1 MATFSVN
8 DQVRRDVTVGDGST
22 VLFPFSFQVNATT
35 DVKVYVDDTLKVAG
49 THYDIVDSTD
59 SAGLNSDG
67 TGKVKFKTTPTDF
80 TPANNTSVT
89 VVSDVPVAR
98 TSVYTAG
105 GNITAASLESDFD
118 TITMQVGD
126 REQEIARAIRGPLS
140 DPTSTSMVL
149 PNKTTR
155 ANKFLAFDG
164 TGAVSV
170 TAGTTTV
177 PISTAMEPV
186 FSASTLAVGR
196 DALLTG
202 TTLKTILDASGQPGQ
217 APVLDGSGGVIFANA
232 SGSKRLNINGA
243 MNIAQRGKSLATRVE
258 TGITADTEVRRGPDR
273 YKFGILFGGTW
284 TVRQHENNTPTVTGD
299 DYFRYSYR
307 ANCTTARSSLHANSI
322 VKIFHE
328 IEGQDLL
335 FLGWG
340 TSNAQPVTLSFYVS
354 AGITGTYI
362 VRLARSS
369 TPSTGRGVSK
379 SFTVTTANTWQK
391 VSLAFPADTGG
402 SPIDPDENE
411 FNFSITW
418 YIAAGT
424 SYTSGTL
431 STVWAD
437 TVGNTANIAVGQ
449 VNGAASTSKSFY
461 LTGVQLEAGSSASPF
476 EHRTQARELQDCQ
489 RYFQRSGNLFHTDD
503 WYLSGDPEG
512 AIMVQAL
519 GTDTDKAA
527 VRVDFPVTMRQAPT
541 LRIYPATTNNTAA
554 ATLNLISHY
563 DDFSQTTSFASGFGS
578 PELQP
583 KVYANGITNIFGG
596 ITVEAAAYAF
606 HYTVEAED

>member
-22 VLFPFSFQVNATT
+22 VSFPFSFQVNATT

-67 TGKVKFKTTPTDF
+67 TGKVKFKTTPTDY
-80 TPANNTSVT
+80 TPANNALVT
-89 VVSDVPVAR
+89 VVSEVPVAR

-155 ANKFLAFDG
+155 ANKFMAFDG
-164 TGAVSV
+164 SGNVSV

-177 PISTAMEPV
+177 PISSAMEPV

-243 MNIAQRGKSLATRVE
+243 MNIAQRGNSLATRAE

-273 YKFGILFGGTW
+273 YKFGIFAGGTW
-284 TVRQHENNTPTVTGD
+284 TVRQHENNSATNITPLVTGD
-299 DYFRYSYR
+299 DYFRFSYR
-307 ANCTTARSSLHANSI
+307 ADCTTARASLHASSSVRI
-322 VKIFHE
+322 VHQ

-335 FLGWG
+335 FLGYG

-362 VRLARSS
+362 VNLTRDNSAGGTSSRS
-369 TPSTGRGVSK
+369 VSK
-379 SFTVTTANTWQK
+379 SYTVSSTNTWQK
-391 VSLAFPADTGG
+391 VTLTFPADTGG
-402 SPIDPDENE
+402 NAFDPNDNE
-411 FNFSITW
+411 FSFTISW
-418 YIAAGT
+418 YLAAGT
-424 SYTSGTL
+424 TFTSGSLAT
-431 STVWAD
+431 TWEA
-437 TVGNTANIAVGQ
+437 TTNANIAVGQ
-449 VNGAASTSKSFY
+449 VNGAGSTAQNFY

-503 WYLSGDPEG
+503 WYISTDPEG
-512 AIMVQAL
+512 AIMCQAL
-519 GTDTDKAA
+519 GSDTDKAP
-527 VRVDFPVTMRQAPT
+527 VRVDFPVTMRKEPT
-541 LRIYPATTNNTAA
+541 LKIFPASTSGTTLNTITHYNDLAQNTA
-554 ATLNLISHY
+554 
-563 DDFSQTTSFASGFGS
+563 FGS
-578 PELQP
+578 SSTDKPHA
-583 KVYANGITNIFGG
+583 YANGITGIFGG
-596 ITVEAAAYAF
+596 IASEAAAYQF
-606 HYTVEAED
+606 HYTVEAES

>member
-22 VLFPFSFQVNATT
+22 VSFPFSFQVNATT

-67 TGKVKFKTTPTDF
+67 TGKVKFKTTPTDY

-89 VVSDVPVAR
+89 VISEVPVAR

-149 PNKTTR
+149 PNKATR
-155 ANKFLAFDG
+155 ANKFMAFDG
-164 TGAVSV
+164 SGNVSV

-177 PISTAMEPV
+177 PISSAMEPV

-258 TGITADTEVRRGPDR
+258 TGITSDFAVRRGPDR
-273 YKFGILFGGTW
+273 YRFGIIVGGTW
-284 TVRQHENNTPTVTGD
+284 TVQQHENNTPTVTGD

-307 ANCTTARSSLHANSI
+307 ASCSTAQASLASSASVSI
-322 VKIFHE
+322 SHK

-335 FLGWG
+335 FLQYG

-362 VRLARSS
+362 VNLNRHNSAAGTSSRS
-369 TPSTGRGVSK
+369 VSK
-379 SFTVTTANTWQK
+379 SYTVSSANTWQK
-391 VSLAFPADTGG
+391 VSLTFPADTGG
-402 SPIDPDENE
+402 NALDPIDNE
-411 FNFSITW
+411 FSFTISW

-424 SYTSGTL
+424 SYTSGSLAT
-431 STVWAD
+431 TWE
-437 TVGNTANIAVGQ
+437 TYTAANVAVGQ
-449 VNGAASTSKSFY
+449 VNGAGSTAQNFY

-503 WYLSGDPEG
+503 WYISNDPEG
-512 AIMVQAL
+512 AIMCQAL

-527 VRVDFPVTMRQAPT
+527 VRVDFPVTMREEPT
-541 LRIYPATTNNTAA
+541 LKIYPASTSGTTLNTITHYNDLAQNTA
-554 ATLNLISHY
+554 
-563 DDFSQTTSFASGFGS
+563 FGS
-578 PELQP
+578 SSTDKPHA
-583 KVYANGITNIFGG
+583 YANGITGIFGG
-596 ITVEAAAYAF
+596 IASEAAAYQF

>member
-22 VLFPFSFQVNATT
+22 VSFPFSFQVNATT
-35 DVKVYVDDTLKVAG
+35 DVKVYVDDALKVAG

-67 TGKVKFKTTPTDF
+67 TGKVKFKTTPTDY

-105 GNITAASLESDFD
+105 GNITAASLEADFD

-177 PISTAMEPV
+177 PISSAMEPV

-243 MNIAQRGKSLATRVE
+243 MNIAQRGRSLATRVE
-258 TGITADTEVRRGPDR
+258 TGITSDFAVRRGPDR
-273 YKFGILFGGTW
+273 YRFGILNGGTW
-284 TVRQHENNTPTVTGD
+284 SVQQHENNTPTVTGD

-307 ANCTTARSSLHANSI
+307 ASCSTAQASLASSASVSI
-322 VKIFHE
+322 SHK

-335 FLGWG
+335 FLQYG

-362 VRLARSS
+362 VNLNRHNSAAGTSSRS
-369 TPSTGRGVSK
+369 VSK
-379 SFTVTTANTWQK
+379 SYTVSSANTWQK
-391 VSLAFPADTGG
+391 VSLTFPADTGG
-402 SPIDPDENE
+402 NALDPIDNE
-411 FNFSITW
+411 FSFTISW

-424 SYTSGTL
+424 SYTSGSLAT
-431 STVWAD
+431 TWE
-437 TVGNTANIAVGQ
+437 TYTAANVAVGQ
-449 VNGAASTSKSFY
+449 VNGAGSTAQNFY

-503 WYLSGDPEG
+503 WYISTDPEG
-512 AIMVQAL
+512 AIMCQAL

-527 VRVDFPVTMRQAPT
+527 VRVDFPVTMREEPT
-541 LRIYPATTNNTAA
+541 LKIYPASTSGTTLNTITHYNDLAQNTA
-554 ATLNLISHY
+554 
-563 DDFSQTTSFASGFGS
+563 FGS
-578 PELQP
+578 SSTDKPHA
-583 KVYANGITNIFGG
+583 YANGITGIFGG
-596 ITVEAAAYAF
+596 IASEAAAYQF
-606 HYTVEAED
+606 HYIVEAES